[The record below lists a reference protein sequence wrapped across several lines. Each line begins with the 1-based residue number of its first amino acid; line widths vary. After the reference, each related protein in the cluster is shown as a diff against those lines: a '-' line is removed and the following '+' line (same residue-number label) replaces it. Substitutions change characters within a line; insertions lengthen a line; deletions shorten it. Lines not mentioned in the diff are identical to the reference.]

1 MALLDVQDLSI
12 RFAGRSAA
20 EDVHAVRG
28 LSFSLEPGQ
37 CVAIVGESGS
47 GKSAT
52 ARALVGLTGPNALV
66 EADSMRLGVIAAY
79 SHSGFSVDDRSS
91 SGDSDTYH
99 LGVYGGTQ
107 VGALGIRGGAAYG
120 WSHIETNRSVAFPGF
135 TDALSAAYDAGLFQA
150 FGELSY
156 RIDTPAVAFEPFAN
170 LAYVNLSTDGFTE
183 KGGAAALTSP
193 GDTTATTFTTLG
205 IRASAAFD
213 LGDIAATA
221 HGMLGWRHAFGDTV
235 PTSTHAL
242 AGGDAFTIAGTP
254 IAKDA
259 AVVEAGIDF
268 AIAPNATLGL
278 TYSGQFASGTHDN
291 SARAV
296 LNVKF

>member
-1 MALLDVQDLSI
+1 
-12 RFAGRSAA
+12 
-20 EDVHAVRG
+20 
-28 LSFSLEPGQ
+28 
-37 CVAIVGESGS
+37 
-47 GKSAT
+47 
-52 ARALVGLTGPNALV
+52 
-66 EADSMRLGVIAAY
+66 MRLGVIAAY

-91 SGDSDTYH
+91 SGASDTYH